1 MENFALLTVALLFGG
16 MLLFSIGFGAMVFK
30 HLPPDQA
37 RPFIRQTFP
46 YFYMFVLA
54 ASLVSALALLFVD
67 YKAALAMLFIFAT
80 TLPTRQILMPA
91 INVAADNQQ
100 KKKVQVPAHYIS
112 CDNPQSYCRC
122 GGSSLLIQLK

>member
-67 YKAALAMLFIFAT
+67 YRAALAMLFIFAT

-91 INVAADNQQ
+91 INVASDNQQ
-100 KKKVQVPAHYIS
+100 KKRFKYLHTTSVVITLSHIVIAGVALCLFS
-112 CDNPQSYCRC
+112 
-122 GGSSLLIQLK
+122 